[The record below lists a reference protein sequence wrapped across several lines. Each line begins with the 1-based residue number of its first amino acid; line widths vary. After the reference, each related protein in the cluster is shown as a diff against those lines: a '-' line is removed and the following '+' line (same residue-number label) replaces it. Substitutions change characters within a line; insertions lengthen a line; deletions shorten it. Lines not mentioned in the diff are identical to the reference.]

1 MQRPLVLALLS
12 LLLFVGLALPAAHHL
27 LLPGDE
33 LVYRTIQAEHSWLLT
48 AFFQTVTKTGSYWV
62 LAPVWAGVLLWQLP
76 NWGLCLFLI
85 LYAYGVPQLRATAK
99 QAVARPRPSHSL
111 VAKSHF
117 HSYGFPSGHA
127 LAAVAFYGMFLVL
140 WHRRGGRRGWQ
151 WGITG
156 GLLLLILLIGVSRI
170 YLGAHWPSD
179 VLGGYALGVAYC
191 SLATAVYGWMEPK
204 GVGKSPLKAAFDKS
218 FRRQHEAAD

>member
-1 MQRPLVLALLS
+1 V
-12 LLLFVGLALPAAHHL
+12 
-27 LLPGDE
+27 
-33 LVYRTIQAEHSWLLT
+33 
-48 AFFQTVTKTGSYWV
+48 
-62 LAPVWAGVLLWQLP
+62 
-76 NWGLCLFLI
+76 
-85 LYAYGVPQLRATAK
+85 
-99 QAVARPRPSHSL
+99 AV
-111 VAKSHF
+111 
-117 HSYGFPSGHA
+117 
-127 LAAVAFYGMFLVL
+127 
-140 WHRRGGRRGWQ
+140 
-151 WGITG
+151 GITG